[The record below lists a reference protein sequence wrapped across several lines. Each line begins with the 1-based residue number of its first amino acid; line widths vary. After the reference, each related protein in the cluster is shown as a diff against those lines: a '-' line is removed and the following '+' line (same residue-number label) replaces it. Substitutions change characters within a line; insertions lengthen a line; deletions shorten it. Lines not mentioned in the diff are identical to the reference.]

1 MRRQLIA
8 GNWKMN
14 NGVSD
19 SLALIRDVRV
29 QIMERRGVEVAV
41 CPPFMAI
48 AGVRIALA
56 DTYIKLGAQNCHP
69 DEKGAFTGEVSANML
84 AGWVDYVIVG
94 HSERRQ
100 LFCETDAF
108 VNKKVRAVL
117 HHGMSP
123 ILCVGETL
131 AENEAAQTE
140 AVLARQIAA
149 CFAGVKGDEAGR
161 VVVAYEPIWAIGS
174 GRAATAQDAQNRCR
188 FIRAELR
195 RLYANLADVMRIQ
208 YGGSVNAANA
218 RAILCQ
224 PDIDGALVGGAS
236 LKANEFAAIIAAAK
250 Q

>member
-1 MRRQLIA
+1 
-8 GNWKMN
+8 MN

-19 SLALIRDVRV
+19 SLALIRDLRM

-48 AGVRIALA
+48 AGVRVALA

-69 DEKGAFTGEVSANML
+69 QDKGAFTGEVSAAML

-100 LFCETDAF
+100 LFAELDSFINLKA
-108 VNKKVRAVL
+108 RAVL
-117 HHGMSP
+117 NYGMAP

-131 AENEAAQTE
+131 AENEAGQTE
-140 AVLARQIAA
+140 TVLARQITED
-149 CFAGVKGDEAGR
+149 FAGIKGDEAAR
-161 VVVAYEPIWAIGS
+161 VVVAYEPIWAIGT
-174 GRAATAQDAQNRCR
+174 GRAATSADAQNRCK
-188 FIRAELR
+188 FIREELR
-195 RLYANLADVMRIQ
+195 THYGAIADVIRIQ
-208 YGGSVNAANA
+208 YGGSVNASNA
-218 RAILCQ
+218 RDILGQ

-236 LKANEFAAIIAAAK
+236 LKANDFAAIVAAAK